1 MIGCGSR
8 GRDLGC
14 AKPRSPRPLR
24 AITDTLINRDVK
36 LRLAATVHASLLDGG
51 PYVRIVEE
59 LQGLK
64 ICCLDEIAG
73 RQSFIT
79 SEQLARI
86 VEPLRK
92 SGCGEYL
99 LTQLHFAGLT
109 QPRKARAW

>member
-1 MIGCGSR
+1 MS
-8 GRDLGC
+8 D
-14 AKPRSPRPLR
+14 AR
-24 AITDTLINRDVK
+24 AITDTLIKRDVK

-64 ICCLDEIAG
+64 ICCLNEIAG
-73 RQSFIT
+73 RQGFIT

-92 SGCGEYL
+92 SGRGEYL
-99 LTQLHFAGLT
+99 LTQLHFAGYRNLER
-109 QPRKARAW
+109 QGHGEYP